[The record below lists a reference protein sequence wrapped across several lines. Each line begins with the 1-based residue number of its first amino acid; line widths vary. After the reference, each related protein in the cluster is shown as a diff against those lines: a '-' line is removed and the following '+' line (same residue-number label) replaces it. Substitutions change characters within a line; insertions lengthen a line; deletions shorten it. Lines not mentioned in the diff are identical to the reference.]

1 MNAFEILMSNMLV
14 FEIYFSLEILSLLNN
29 QYDDLLLIKYGRF

>member
-1 MNAFEILMSNMLV
+1 LMSNMFV

>member
-29 QYDDLLLIKYGRF
+29 QYDDLLLIKHGRF